1 MIVSITQLVNAG
13 PWLLV
18 SLVALSVALSPTSSS
33 TPIII
38 VVNYGYVPA

>member
-1 MIVSITQLVNAG
+1 MISLMLAPAG
-13 PWLLV
+13 FLFPLYM
-18 SLVALSVALSPTSSS
+18 SLVALSVSASSS